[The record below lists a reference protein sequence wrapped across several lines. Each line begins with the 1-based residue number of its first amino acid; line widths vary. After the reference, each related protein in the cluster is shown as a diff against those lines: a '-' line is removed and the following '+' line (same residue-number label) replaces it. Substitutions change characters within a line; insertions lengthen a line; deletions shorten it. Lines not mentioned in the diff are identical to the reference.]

1 MTELSRVKSTIEA
14 LEGKSAPSLED
25 ALGVF
30 LDLSEDMKE
39 AGAPINDLKVGNADE
54 MIKKL
59 RRNGRLLMKI
69 IESNRSSIEEGD
81 TGGRTQRLESELDA
95 ELKIIEQKEREL
107 LQEEARLQEKKNEL
121 QQKKEKLEQEQAGIE
136 LKRRMCA
143 ELEAEAESLR
153 QYNEKYKNISIPF
166 YQEQIRNLNEE
177 QTKLE
182 GQIQKCQNEQAL
194 KEKEKR
200 KAETRLTQ
208 AESDRDKALQELN
221 GICSKEQKAREETE
235 ALVKDKQEKE
245 MLVAELGNQ
254 YKQLSDETIAIQQE
268 IDRLLDHIRY
278 DDMDCLKKERD
289 RLGGDKLVFDAQ
301 MSGLNK
307 ECSELKETITKRKKQ
322 LEELEKKKTQAQEL
336 VRKIEEQM
344 KSARETTER
353 SQRQKD
359 ELERQ
364 WNADRELYEGLRNA
378 EIQETLDRIGKKYS
392 LFRQAQK
399 ELFAET
405 EGVDATFYVTKSNI
419 EDKRNEMQ
427 NQLSTITLEFEKV
440 RKTYKIV
447 CKILEQS

>member
-14 LEGKSAPSLED
+14 LEGKIAPSLED

-30 LDLSEDMKE
+30 LDLSEDLKE
-39 AGAPINDLKVGNADE
+39 AGAPINDLKVGDADE
-54 MIKKL
+54 MLKKL

-81 TGGRTQRLESELDA
+81 NGGRTRRLESELDT
-95 ELKIIEQKEREL
+95 ELKIIEEKEREL
-107 LQEEARLQEKKNEL
+107 LQEEAKLKEKKNEL

-136 LKRRMCA
+136 QKRRMCA
-143 ELEAEAESLR
+143 ELEAETENLR
-153 QYNEKYKNISIPF
+153 QHNEKYKNISIPF
-166 YQEQIRNLNEE
+166 YQEQLRNLNEE
-177 QTKLE
+177 QMKLE

-194 KEKEKR
+194 KEEEKR
-200 KAETRLTQ
+200 KAEARLTQ

-221 GICSKEQKAREETE
+221 GVCSKEQKAREETA

-245 MLVAELGNQ
+245 KFVAELRNQ
-254 YKQLSDETIAIQQE
+254 YQQLNDETIAIQQE
-268 IDRLLDHIRY
+268 IDRLLDHIRH
-278 DDMDCLKKERD
+278 DDMDSLKKERD
-289 RLGGDKLVFDAQ
+289 RLSGDKLVFDAQ
-301 MSGLNK
+301 MSSLKK
-307 ECSELKETITKRKKQ
+307 ECSELKETLEKRKEQ
-322 LEELEKKKTQAQEL
+322 LRELEEKKTQAQEL

-364 WNADRELYEGLRNA
+364 WNDDRELYEGLRNT
-378 EIQETLDRIGKKYS
+378 EIQETLDRIGKKYD

-405 EGVDATFYVTKSNI
+405 EVVNATFYVTKRDI
-419 EDKRNEMQ
+419 EDKRNEIQ
-427 NQLSTITLEFEKV
+427 NQLSAIAMELEKV
-440 RKTYKIV
+440 RKTYKNV
-447 CKILEQS
+447 CKILEQN